1 MNLTSAMPQPHVPA
15 LGSQQA
21 RGCLPCSS
29 RLALAIIVIAP
40 LLSGHEQDA
49 LFLNSQPQSFP

>member
-1 MNLTSAMPQPHVPA
+1 MNLTSAMP
-15 LGSQQA
+15 
-21 RGCLPCSS
+21 SS
-29 RLALAIIVIAP
+29 RANSGLSKPRLLPLRSRRALAIIAIAP